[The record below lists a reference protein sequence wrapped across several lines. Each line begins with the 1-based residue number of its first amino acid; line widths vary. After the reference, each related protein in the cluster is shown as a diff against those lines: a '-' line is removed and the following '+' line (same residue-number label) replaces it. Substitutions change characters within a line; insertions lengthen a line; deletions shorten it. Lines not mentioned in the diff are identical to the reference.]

1 MNGGVR
7 GGFPPSSA
15 GGAGAR
21 LGRKSRRRGTGEKGR
36 GRGRE
41 GERERG
47 RPRERERKTP
57 FKEGDTSLQ
66 LPFRALLGSI
76 TLGVAPPLGVEFFA
90 QPKMYHS
97 T

>member
-1 MNGGVR
+1 MR
-7 GGFPPSSA
+7 D
-15 GGAGAR
+15 
-21 LGRKSRRRGTGEKGR
+21 GRERKGER
-36 GRGRE
+36 ERGRE

-76 TLGVAPPLGVEFFA
+76 TLGVAPPLGVEFGGPIFCPA
-90 QPKMYHS
+90 KNVPLHLISGKVNTSLTHYRGKEF
-97 T
+97 

>member
-1 MNGGVR
+1 MR
-7 GGFPPSSA
+7 D
-15 GGAGAR
+15 
-21 LGRKSRRRGTGEKGR
+21 GRERKGER
-36 GRGRE
+36 ERGRE

-76 TLGVAPPLGVEFFA
+76 TLGVAPPLGVESSQKCTTAPNF
-90 QPKMYHS
+90 
-97 T
+97 